1 MTGTVLRLR
10 ADAYYVPVPNGVWI
24 RTTDGS
30 FTLNGKTVATWVE
43 KLAPLLDRGVVP
55 DELLGALKPEQAAF
69 VDKLLKA
76 LEQRKVLRPEPADE
90 GADDPESA
98 RLFPQQAEYLRH
110 FTARPAEG
118 FARVRRHP
126 LAVAGPAERVGPLA
140 TTLMETGFG
149 DLVLLDTAPGK
160 ELQELAEDFGRQGAP
175 VSLSGP
181 DGDLDGRTV
190 IGVFAPG
197 EEADAWRLLDRA
209 EALGSGAWA
218 ALVRGQAMLLKGQ
231 VPRSGRACVRCAW
244 RRLAH
249 QAVELPPSD
258 GLGYVPVSVAATVLA
273 QEVFQY
279 VAGGDDAVLGEG
291 VVVDLT
297 RLSIWRTDVDPD
309 PECPGHAVPAGP
321 ADPSVAPA
329 VGRRTRFPDSV
340 FGARCFGPLF
350 SCTPEQLPQFPLTA
364 LRLRINPPGRG
375 EPTGSADGPVIVAE
389 SVADARA
396 EAALTAVEATLPTSG
411 DAVVGVGKDSAEAR
425 ARALLRWADSALAD
439 AAPDDAAPD
448 DAGAERREGT
458 ARSERARA
466 LAELAGGDVEL
477 STARHPSGLWR
488 ARVDGT
494 VTRTGFDPDQAAE
507 RALLA
512 ALARGQLGHGDH
524 VTAVTA
530 WTGTVPEERRV
541 DEVASALG
549 LAWREPALPPLVA
562 ADLTGI
568 VLTPGRAG

>member
-69 VDKLLKA
+69 VDQLLKA
-76 LEQRKVLRPEPADE
+76 LEQRKVLRPEPVDE
-90 GADDPESA
+90 GSDDPALA
-98 RLFPQQAEYLRH
+98 RLFPQQAEFLRH
-110 FTARPAEG
+110 FTPRPAEG
-118 FARVRRHP
+118 FIRARRYP
-126 LAVAGPAERVGPLA
+126 LALAGPAERVGTLA

-149 DLVLLDTAPGK
+149 DIMLLDTAPGK
-160 ELQELAEDFGRQGAP
+160 ELREFAEDFGRNGAP
-175 VSLSGP
+175 VRLAGAG
-181 DGDLDGRTV
+181 GDLEGRTV

-197 EEADAWRLLDRA
+197 EEEDAWRLLDRA

-231 VPRSGRACVRCAW
+231 VPRSGRACIRCAW

-249 QAVELPPSD
+249 QAVELPQSD
-258 GLGYVPVSVAATVLA
+258 GLGHVPVSVAATVLA

-309 PECPGHAVPAGP
+309 PACPGHAVHAGP
-321 ADPSVAPA
+321 ADPSIAPA
-329 VGRRTRFPDSV
+329 ARRQTRFPESV

-350 SCTPEQLPQFPLTA
+350 SCTPGQLPQFPLTA
-364 LRLRINPPGRG
+364 LRLRINPPGRS

-396 EAALTAVEATLPTSG
+396 EAALTAVEATLSPG
-411 DAVVGVGKDSAEAR
+411 AQAVVGVGQDSAEAR
-425 ARALLRWADSALAD
+425 ARALLRWADTALAD
-439 AAPDDAAPD
+439 TAPDE
-448 DAGAERREGT
+448 AGAERRPGT
-458 ARSERARA
+458 VRSERARA
-466 LAELAGGDVEL
+466 LAELAGREVDI
-477 STARHPSGLWR
+477 STERHPSGLWR

-494 VTRTGFDPDQAAE
+494 VTRTGFGPDQAEE
-507 RALLA
+507 RALMA
-512 ALARGQLGHGDH
+512 ALALGQLGQGED

-530 WTGTVPEERRV
+530 WTGTVPAERRTE
-541 DEVASALG
+541 EVASALR
-549 LAWREPALPPLVA
+549 LAWREAALPPLVA
-562 ADLTGI
+562 ADLTGF
-568 VLTPGRAG
+568 VLAPGHVE

>member
-175 VSLSGP
+175 VRLSGP
-181 DGDLDGRTV
+181 DGDLEGRTV

-197 EEADAWRLLDRA
+197 EEEDAWRLLDRA

-309 PECPGHAVPAGP
+309 PDCPGHALPAGP
-321 ADPSVAPA
+321 ADPSLAPA
-329 VGRRTRFPDSV
+329 AGRRTRFPDSV

-396 EAALTAVEATLPTSG
+396 EAAVTAVEATLPTSG
-411 DAVVGVGKDSAEAR
+411 DTVVGVGKDRAEAG
-425 ARALLRWADSALAD
+425 ARALLRWADAAL
-439 AAPDDAAPD
+439 DDAAPD

-466 LAELAGGDVEL
+466 LAELAGRDVEL

-494 VTRTGFDPDQAAE
+494 VTRTGFDPDQAVE

-512 ALARGQLGHGDH
+512 ALARGQLGHGDDA
-524 VTAVTA
+524 TAVTA

-549 LAWREPALPPLVA
+549 LAWREAALPPLVA

-568 VLTPGRAG
+568 VLAPGHAG

>member
-110 FTARPAEG
+110 FTGRPAEG

-175 VSLSGP
+175 VRLSGP
-181 DGDLDGRTV
+181 DGDLEGRTV
-190 IGVFAPG
+190 IGVFSPG
-197 EEADAWRLLDRA
+197 EEDDAWRLLDRA

-231 VPRSGRACVRCAW
+231 VPRSGRACIRCAW

-249 QAVELPPSD
+249 QAVELPQSD
-258 GLGYVPVSVAATVLA
+258 GLGHVPVSVAATVLA

-309 PECPGHAVPAGP
+309 PECPGHAVHAGS
-321 ADPSVAPA
+321 ADPSIAPA
-329 VGRRTRFPDSV
+329 ARRRTRYPESV

-364 LRLRINPPGRG
+364 LRLRINPPGRD
-375 EPTGSADGPVIVAE
+375 EPTGSAGGPVIVAE

-396 EAALTAVEATLPTSG
+396 EAALTAVEATLPPEG
-411 DAVVGVGKDSAEAR
+411 EAVVGVGQDSDEAR
-425 ARALLRWADSALAD
+425 ARALLRWADTALDNAV
-439 AAPDDAAPD
+439 PDDAALD
-448 DAGAERREGT
+448 DAGAERRQGT
-458 ARSERARA
+458 VRSERARA
-466 LAELAGGDVEL
+466 LAELAGRDVDISIE
-477 STARHPSGLWR
+477 RHPSGLWR

-494 VTRTGFDPDQAAE
+494 VTRTGFAPDQAEE
-507 RALLA
+507 RALMA
-512 ALARGQLGHGDH
+512 ALALGQLGQGDD
-524 VTAVTA
+524 VPAVTA
-530 WTGTVPEERRV
+530 WTGTVPAEHRI
-541 DEVASALG
+541 DEIASALG
-549 LAWREPALPPLVA
+549 LAWREAALPPLVA
-562 ADLTGI
+562 ADLTGV
-568 VLTPGRAG
+568 VLAPGHAV

>member
-76 LEQRKVLRPEPADE
+76 LEQRKVVRRELADE
-90 GADDPESA
+90 GSDDPESA
-98 RLFPQQAEYLRH
+98 RLFPQQAEFLRH
-110 FTARPAEG
+110 FTPRPAEG
-118 FARVRRHP
+118 FARARRHP
-126 LAVAGPAERVGPLA
+126 LAVAGPAERVEPLA
-140 TTLMETGFG
+140 TALMETGFG
-149 DLVLLDTAPGK
+149 DLMLLDTAPGK

-175 VSLSGP
+175 VGLSGP
-181 DGDLDGRTV
+181 DGDLEGRTV
-190 IGVFAPG
+190 LGVFPPG
-197 EEADAWRLLDRA
+197 EEEDAWRLLDRA
-209 EALGSGAWA
+209 EALGSGVWA

-231 VPRSGRACVRCAW
+231 VPRSGRACIRCAW

-249 QAVELPPSD
+249 RAVELPQSD
-258 GLGYVPVSVAATVLA
+258 GLGHVPVSVAATVLA

-279 VAGGDDAVLGEG
+279 VAGGDEAVLGEG

-309 PECPGHAVPAGP
+309 PGCPGHAVHAGP
-321 ADPSVAPA
+321 ADPSIVPA
-329 VGRRTRFPDSV
+329 ARRRTRFPESV

-364 LRLRINPPGRG
+364 LRLRINPPGRSA
-375 EPTGSADGPVIVAE
+375 PTGSAGGPVIMAE

-396 EAALTAVEATLPTSG
+396 EAALTAVEATLPPEG
-411 DAVVGVGKDSAEAR
+411 DAVVGVGQDSGEAG
-425 ARALLRWADSALAD
+425 ARALLRWADTALAD
-439 AAPDDAAPD
+439 TAPD
-448 DAGAERREGT
+448 DAGAERRQGT
-458 ARSERARA
+458 VRSERSRA
-466 LAELAGGDVEL
+466 LAELAGRDVDI
-477 STARHPSGLWR
+477 STERHPSGLWR

-494 VTRTGFDPDQAAE
+494 VTRTGFDPDQAEE
-507 RALLA
+507 RALMA
-512 ALARGQLGHGDH
+512 ALALGQLGQGDG

-530 WTGTVPEERRV
+530 WTGAVPAEHRV
-541 DEVASALG
+541 HEVAAALG
-549 LAWREPALPPLVA
+549 LAWREAALPPLVA

-568 VLTPGRAG
+568 VLAPGRAV